1 MPYANPTLLG
11 RRNFLLGSAGMA
23 LLAACAAPPEVEA
36 PPPPVE
42 TIDGVP
48 MDQIVEGYGPLN
60 GERHYLGPVPP
71 AYLQGVNRRAHGRYL
86 GDAPR
91 NTIEIDP
98 HAKLL
103 YWIENDGNAW
113 RYSVA
118 VGRQGASL
126 RQTTTI
132 RRKVEW
138 PSWTPTANMIRSQPQ
153 LYRQFAGGVPGGPAN
168 PLGARALYLYQG
180 DRDTFY
186 RIHGT
191 NDWSSIGNS
200 GSAGCI
206 RMFNHDVIHLFP
218 KVPMG
223 TRVVIRSKADSIRIE
238 GEALANRGIELP
250 AYFASRES
258 IEDGTAGQRP
268 PVPEAMMNDDGTYSP
283 EILSQLEL
291 ANSPVLAFLG
301 QGHAA
306 VVDQSFVGGSVN
318 TGLTLG
324 E

>member
-1 MPYANPTLLG
+1 MSFTAPIPLG

-23 LLAACAAPPEVEA
+23 LLGACAAPPVVEE
-36 PPPPVE
+36 PPPVE
-42 TIDGVP
+42 VIDGVP
-48 MDQIVEGYGPLN
+48 MDQIVEGYGPVT
-60 GERHYLGPVPP
+60 GDKYYLGPVPP
-71 AYLQGVNRRAHGRYL
+71 AYLRGVNRRAHGRYL

-91 NTIEIDP
+91 MTIEIDP

-103 YWIENDGNAW
+103 YWVENDGNAW

-138 PSWTPTANMIRSQPQ
+138 PSWTPTANMIRTQPQ

-180 DRDTFY
+180 SRDTYY

-206 RMFNHDVIHLFP
+206 RMFNHDAIHLFP
-218 KVPMG
+218 MVPMG
-223 TRVVIRSKADSIRIE
+223 TRVIIRSKADSIRIE

-268 PVPEAMMNDDGTYSP
+268 PVPEAMMNDDGTFPP
-283 EILSQLEL
+283 EILSQLERS
-291 ANSPVLAFLG
+291 NSPVLALLG

-318 TGLTLG
+318 AGLTLG
-324 E
+324 Q

>member
-1 MPYANPTLLG
+1 MEE
-11 RRNFLLGSAGMA
+11 
-23 LLAACAAPPEVEA
+23 AAPPE
-36 PPPPVE
+36 PPPA
-42 TIDGVP
+42 IDGVP
-48 MDQIVEGYGPLN
+48 VDEIVEGYGPIR
-60 GERHYLGPVPP
+60 GDKFYLGPVPP
-71 AYLQGVNRRAHGRYL
+71 QYLHGVNRRAHGRYL
-86 GDAPR
+86 GDAR
-91 NTIEIDP
+91 MGTIEIDP

-103 YWIENDGNAW
+103 YWIEDDGNAW
-113 RYSVA
+113 RYSIA

-126 RQTTTI
+126 RSATTI

-138 PSWTPTANMIRSQPQ
+138 PSWTPTPNMIRTQPQ

-206 RMFNHDVIHLFP
+206 RMFNHDAIHLYEM
-218 KVPMG
+218 VPMG

-268 PVPEAMMNDDGTYSP
+268 PVPEAMMNEDGTFTP

-291 ANSPVLAFLG
+291 SNSPILSFLG

-306 VVDQSFVGGSVN
+306 VQDGNFVGGN
-318 TGLTLG
+318 LTDGLVLG
-324 E
+324 Q

>member
-1 MPYANPTLLG
+1 MSISRQPLLA

-23 LLAACAAPPEVEA
+23 LLAACAAPAPMDEVA
-36 PPPPVE
+36 PPQT

-48 MDQIVEGYGPLN
+48 LDQIVEGYGPLE
-60 GERHYLGPVPP
+60 GEKYYLGPVPP
-71 AYLQGVNRRAHGRYL
+71 IYLQGVNRRAHGRYL

-91 NTIEIDP
+91 GVIEIDP

-103 YWIENDGNAW
+103 YWIEDDGNAW
-113 RYSVA
+113 RYSIA

-126 RQTTTI
+126 RQTTTV

-138 PSWTPTANMIRSQPQ
+138 PSWTPTANMIRTQPQ
-153 LYRQFAGGVPGGPAN
+153 LYRQFAGGVPGGPSN

-180 DRDTFY
+180 DRDTYY

-206 RMFNHDVIHLFP
+206 RMFNHDAIHLYP
-218 KVPMG
+218 RVPMG
-223 TRVVIRSKADSIRIE
+223 TRVIIRSKADSIRIE

-250 AYFASRES
+250 PYFASREA

-268 PVPEAMMNDDGTYSP
+268 PVPEAMMNDDGTFSP

-291 ANSPVLAFLG
+291 TNSPVLAFLG

-306 VVDQSFVGGSVN
+306 VADGSHLAGTVA

-324 E
+324 Q